1 MSDAMIASITR
12 TQAPRTQAPR
22 TQDPRTQDPRTE
34 GRVAPRR
41 RCLKVGGTECSVR
54 AARICSIPE
63 VLGLEEAMDIGL
75 GGLPGEGAVEDGVL
89 DSRTVIDLLD
99 SRMIVPPRP
108 RRRRER
114 AFSSR
119 AVFFGG

>member
-1 MSDAMIASITR
+1 MSDTMIASITQ
-12 TQAPRTQAPR
+12 TQGPRTQ
-22 TQDPRTQDPRTE
+22 
-34 GRVAPRR
+34 GRFVPRR
-41 RCLKVGGTECSVR
+41 LFLKIGGTECSVR

-75 GGLPGEGAVEDGVL
+75 GGLAGEGTVEDGVL
-89 DSRTVIDLLD
+89 DGRTVIDLLE

-114 AFSSR
+114 AVSSR